1 MKEAK
6 TWIVMNKMHRYCSL
20 GNKFELL
27 KYGSSTLKW
36 SVGSHTHS
44 SCPRR
49 HCTRYDRAIND
60 ISLRAAENE
69 DQIHSRPRREKKDGR
84 VLSLAWMKPR
94 WKPPGAATVTV
105 WKSLEVLV
113 YSRNRLKLLQT
124 LNSLDDKAVG
134 PEVGSKSGLWQQQL
148 VVALPQN
155 RCLRLSSSPRTALPG
170 LPCSQLLL
178 CDLVTPSS
186 SKL

>member
-1 MKEAK
+1 MWWTKWTDIAV
-6 TWIVMNKMHRYCSL
+6 WAISL
-20 GNKFELL
+20 SYWNMAAACW
-27 KYGSSTLKW
+27 KW

-49 HCTRYDRAIND
+49 HCKRYDRAIND

-69 DQIHSRPRREKKDGR
+69 DQIHSCPRREKKDGR

-94 WKPPGAATVTV
+94 WKPAWELDYWGVWYQGIGLDNAQNAYHSPPGAATVTV

-124 LNSLDDKAVG
+124 LNSLDDKAAG
-134 PEVGSKSGLWQQQL
+134 PGMKGLHKKKD
-148 VVALPQN
+148 
-155 RCLRLSSSPRTALPG
+155 SI
-170 LPCSQLLL
+170 
-178 CDLVTPSS
+178 
-186 SKL
+186 